1 MARVVVKL
9 EAEAEEVEQSSMAA
23 KRAEH
28 LALLTG
34 PFIKQ
39 VGSSTAQLVL
49 AVKVVEAFTL
59 AAMAS
64 EEFVA

>member
-28 LALLTG
+28 LELLTG

-39 VGSSTAQLVL
+39 VGSSTA
-49 AVKVVEAFTL
+49 
-59 AAMAS
+59 
-64 EEFVA
+64 

>member
-39 VGSSTAQLVL
+39 VGSSTA
-49 AVKVVEAFTL
+49 
-59 AAMAS
+59 
-64 EEFVA
+64 